1 MSEQDFSSHLCGGL
15 LQAQA
20 ILAMDDVGDHHV
32 ILRVQIA
39 LQESE
44 SRDTFE
50 MEMSGPQA
58 IEVGQ
63 MLVRAGQGVSGEV
76 H

>member
-44 SRDTFE
+44 SPRYC
-50 MEMSGPQA
+50 
-58 IEVGQ
+58 
-63 MLVRAGQGVSGEV
+63 
-76 H
+76 